1 MKIKGLRWMAT
12 FLAACM
18 LMGAVPA
25 TAFAAKE
32 TTEAAETIPQV
43 YRMDD
48 DNDTVRLV
56 IGKTPTL
63 YIGKNGTVSVTL
75 MNMEDKDWIET
86 EIWIASEDDFRN
98 HYSDEITKTE
108 DRDSEESSIV
118 QSMKTIY
125 PFEVTDSLNRHYK
138 VGHVNKKAK
147 KTVNLNVNVKKG
159 LEEGYYPILIY
170 ISKRAQGE
178 DGMSSEYAKTI
189 MAWIETKKTTGT
201 SETNEDNSEPVA
213 FALGENQPTPSANYS
228 EVMNFDVNVRN
239 TGYKT
244 AYDVRVD
251 MELSEDITKF
261 PFEINDGNYD
271 RQMGNM
277 NPDQTVA
284 VPFSMAVREKAKS
297 GYYPIKFK
305 IRYRENENGN
315 FAAPVEDTFYVRV
328 YGKDE
333 DDSLDSEAGENE
345 RTKARII
352 VDSFETDPAEI
363 YAGQDFTLK
372 VRMKN
377 ASNSIVA
384 SNILFTFE
392 SETVSDSPVFT
403 TVNGSNSVVV
413 NSLAPGASDTL
424 TIKFSSSP
432 TAEQRSY
439 TITINE
445 QYDSPEFKNA
455 EESII
460 VDIPVKQYARLSTS
474 NMDVMPDSMTVGSE
488 SNVMFGINNT
498 GKVVLYNV
506 TVNFEADSIKPT
518 DYYVGNIKPGET
530 GNVDTMLSGIAAT
543 ADDGTVHVIINY
555 EDENGQPAEPVEKEL
570 TLLVEEE
577 VQEDWNMDV
586 PEDMDVSGQPASGAN
601 NKLLLAGGGVA
612 FVAVIAAIVFAVK
625 FIKKRKEA
633 KQQKDD
639 ENEIS

>member
-75 MNMEDKDWIET
+75 MNMEDKDWVET

-201 SETNEDNSEPVA
+201 SETDEDSSEPVA
-213 FALGENQPTPSANYS
+213 FALGENQSTPSANYS

-284 VPFSMAVREKAKS
+284 IPFSMAVREKAKS

-333 DDSLDSEAGENE
+333 GDSLDSEAGENE

-377 ASNSIVA
+377 ASNSIAA

-392 SETVSDSPVFT
+392 SEAVSDSPVFT

-455 EESII
+455 KEA
-460 VDIPVKQYARLSTS
+460 VKIAVGLKQEARLNTGTIE
-474 NMDVMPDSMTVGSE
+474 VMPDAISVGEE
-488 SNVMFGINNT
+488 SNVMFSINNT
-498 GKVVLYNV
+498 GKVMLYNV
-506 TVNFEADSIKPT
+506 NAVFEADSIQKNEA
-518 DYYVGNIKPGET
+518 YVGNIEPGKS
-530 GNVDTMLSGIAAT
+530 GNVDTMINGIAPT
-543 ADDGTVHVIINY
+543 TDDGKVKLSITY
-555 EDENGQPAEPVEKEL
+555 EDENGKVSTVEKEIQL
-570 TLLVEEE
+570 MVNEDQSMDESNVDDTWSSDD
-577 VQEDWNMDV
+577 VQ
-586 PEDMDVSGQPASGAN
+586 PEPSTTD
-601 NKLLLAGGGVA
+601 KLKHLAIPVGIVGVVLA
-612 FVAVIAAIVFAVK
+612 AVILVVIRR
-625 FIKKRKEA
+625 KKKKA
-633 KQQKDD
+633 GMDD
-639 ENEIS
+639 EIL

>member
-1 MKIKGLRWMAT
+1 MAT

-377 ASNSIVA
+377 ASNSIAA

-455 EESII
+455 KEA
-460 VDIPVKQYARLSTS
+460 VKIAVGLKQEARLNTGTIE
-474 NMDVMPDSMTVGSE
+474 VMPDAISVGEE
-488 SNVMFGINNT
+488 SNVMFSINNT
-498 GKVVLYNV
+498 GKVMLYNV
-506 TVNFEADSIKPT
+506 NAVFEADSIQKNEA
-518 DYYVGNIKPGET
+518 YVGNIEPGKS
-530 GNVDTMLSGIAAT
+530 GNVDTMINGIAPT
-543 ADDGTVHVIINY
+543 TDDGKVKLSITY
-555 EDENGQPAEPVEKEL
+555 EDENGKVSTVEKEIQL
-570 TLLVEEE
+570 MVN
-577 VQEDWNMDV
+577 EDQSMDESNV
-586 PEDMDVSGQPASGAN
+586 DDTWSSDDIQPEPSTTD
-601 NKLLLAGGGVA
+601 KLKHLAIPVGIVGVVLA
-612 FVAVIAAIVFAVK
+612 AVILVVIRR
-625 FIKKRKEA
+625 KKKKA
-633 KQQKDD
+633 GMDD
-639 ENEIS
+639 EIL

>member
-189 MAWIETKKTTGT
+189 IAWIETKKTTGT

-251 MELSEDITKF
+251 MELSEDIAKF

-315 FAAPVEDTFYVRV
+315 FAAPIEDTFYVRV

-455 EESII
+455 KEA
-460 VDIPVKQYARLSTS
+460 VKIAVGLKQEARLNTGTIE
-474 NMDVMPDSMTVGSE
+474 VMPDAISVGEE
-488 SNVMFGINNT
+488 SNVMFSINNT
-498 GKVVLYNV
+498 GKVMLYNV
-506 TVNFEADSIKPT
+506 NAVFEADSIQKNEA
-518 DYYVGNIKPGET
+518 YVGNIEPGKS
-530 GNVDTMLSGIAAT
+530 GNVDTMINGIAPT
-543 ADDGTVHVIINY
+543 TDDGKVKLSITY
-555 EDENGQPAEPVEKEL
+555 EDENGKVSTVEKEIQL
-570 TLLVEEE
+570 MVNEDQSMDESNVDDTWSSDD
-577 VQEDWNMDV
+577 VQ
-586 PEDMDVSGQPASGAN
+586 PEPSTTD
-601 NKLLLAGGGVA
+601 KLKHLAIPVGIVGVVLA
-612 FVAVIAAIVFAVK
+612 AVILVVIRR
-625 FIKKRKEA
+625 KKKKA
-633 KQQKDD
+633 GMDD
-639 ENEIS
+639 EIL

>member
-1 MKIKGLRWMAT
+1 MAT

-18 LMGAVPA
+18 LIGAVPA

-201 SETNEDNSEPVA
+201 SETAEDSSEPVA
-213 FALGENQPTPSANYS
+213 FALGENQSTPSANYS

-315 FAAPVEDTFYVRV
+315 FAAPIEDTFYVRV

-377 ASNSIVA
+377 ASNSIAA

-392 SETVSDSPVFT
+392 SEAVSDSPVFT

-455 EESII
+455 KEA
-460 VDIPVKQYARLSTS
+460 VKIAVGLKQEARLNTGTIE
-474 NMDVMPDSMTVGSE
+474 VMPDAISVGEE
-488 SNVMFGINNT
+488 SNVMFSINNT
-498 GKVVLYNV
+498 GKVMLYNV
-506 TVNFEADSIKPT
+506 NAVFEADSIQKNEA
-518 DYYVGNIKPGET
+518 YVGNIEPGKS
-530 GNVDTMLSGIAAT
+530 GNVDTMINGIAPT
-543 ADDGTVHVIINY
+543 SDDGKVKLSITY
-555 EDENGQPAEPVEKEL
+555 EDENGKVSTVEKEIQL
-570 TLLVEEE
+570 MVNDD
-577 VQEDWNMDV
+577 QSMDETNV
-586 PEDMDVSGQPASGAN
+586 DDTWSSDDIQPEPSTTD
-601 NKLLLAGGGVA
+601 KLKHLAIPVGIVGVVLA
-612 FVAVIAAIVFAVK
+612 AVILVVIRR
-625 FIKKRKEA
+625 KKKKA
-633 KQQKDD
+633 GMDD
-639 ENEIS
+639 EIL

>member
-1 MKIKGLRWMAT
+1 MAT

-178 DGMSSEYAKTI
+178 DGMSSEYAKTM

-213 FALGENQPTPSANYS
+213 FALGENQSTPSANYS

-377 ASNSIVA
+377 ASNSIAA

-455 EESII
+455 KEA
-460 VDIPVKQYARLSTS
+460 VKIAVGLKQEARLNTGTIE
-474 NMDVMPDSMTVGSE
+474 VMPDAISVGEE
-488 SNVMFGINNT
+488 SNVMFSINNT
-498 GKVVLYNV
+498 GKVMLYNV
-506 TVNFEADSIKPT
+506 NAVFEADSIQKNEA
-518 DYYVGNIKPGET
+518 YVGNIEPGKS
-530 GNVDTMLSGIAAT
+530 GNVDTMINGIAPT
-543 ADDGTVHVIINY
+543 MDDGKVKLSITY
-555 EDENGQPAEPVEKEL
+555 EDENGKVSTVEKEIQL
-570 TLLVEEE
+570 MVN
-577 VQEDWNMDV
+577 EDQSMDESNV
-586 PEDMDVSGQPASGAN
+586 DDTWSSDDIQPEPSTTD
-601 NKLLLAGGGVA
+601 KLKHLAIPVGIVGVVLA
-612 FVAVIAAIVFAVK
+612 AVILVVIRR
-625 FIKKRKEA
+625 KKKKA
-633 KQQKDD
+633 GMDD
-639 ENEIS
+639 EIL

>member
-1 MKIKGLRWMAT
+1 MAT

-178 DGMSSEYAKTI
+178 DGMSSEYAKTM

-213 FALGENQPTPSANYS
+213 FALGENQSTPTANYS

-251 MELSEDITKF
+251 MELSEDIAKF

-315 FAAPVEDTFYVRV
+315 FAAPIEDTFYVRV

-455 EESII
+455 KEA
-460 VDIPVKQYARLSTS
+460 VKIAVGLKQEARLNTGTIE
-474 NMDVMPDSMTVGSE
+474 VMPDAISVGEE
-488 SNVMFGINNT
+488 SNVMFSINNT
-498 GKVVLYNV
+498 GKVMLYNV
-506 TVNFEADSIKPT
+506 NAVFEADSIQKNEA
-518 DYYVGNIKPGET
+518 YVGNIEPGKS
-530 GNVDTMLSGIAAT
+530 GNVDTMINGIAPT
-543 ADDGTVHVIINY
+543 MDDGKVKLSITY
-555 EDENGQPAEPVEKEL
+555 EDENGKVSTVEKEIQL
-570 TLLVEEE
+570 MVN
-577 VQEDWNMDV
+577 EDQSMDESNV
-586 PEDMDVSGQPASGAN
+586 DDTWSSDDIQPEPSTTD
-601 NKLLLAGGGVA
+601 KLKHLAIPVGIVGVVLA
-612 FVAVIAAIVFAVK
+612 AVILVVIRR
-625 FIKKRKEA
+625 KKKKA
-633 KQQKDD
+633 GMDD
-639 ENEIS
+639 EIL

>member
-1 MKIKGLRWMAT
+1 MAT

-75 MNMEDKDWIET
+75 MNMEDKDWVET

-201 SETNEDNSEPVA
+201 SETDEDSSEPVA
-213 FALGENQPTPSANYS
+213 FALGENQSTPSANYS

-284 VPFSMAVREKAKS
+284 IPFSMAVREKAKS

-333 DDSLDSEAGENE
+333 GDSLDSEAGENE

-377 ASNSIVA
+377 ASNSIAA

-392 SETVSDSPVFT
+392 SEAVSDSPVFT

-455 EESII
+455 KEA
-460 VDIPVKQYARLSTS
+460 VKIAVGLKQEARLNTGTIE
-474 NMDVMPDSMTVGSE
+474 VMPDAISVGEE
-488 SNVMFGINNT
+488 SNVMFSINNT
-498 GKVVLYNV
+498 GKVMLYNV
-506 TVNFEADSIKPT
+506 NAVFEADSIQKNEA
-518 DYYVGNIKPGET
+518 YVGNIEPGKS
-530 GNVDTMLSGIAAT
+530 GNVDTMINGIAPT
-543 ADDGTVHVIINY
+543 ADDGKVKLSITY
-555 EDENGQPAEPVEKEL
+555 EDENGKVSTVEKEIQL
-570 TLLVEEE
+570 MVNEDQSMDESNVDDTWNSDD
-577 VQEDWNMDV
+577 VQ
-586 PEDMDVSGQPASGAN
+586 PEPSTTD
-601 NKLLLAGGGVA
+601 KLKHLAIPVGIVGVVLA
-612 FVAVIAAIVFAVK
+612 AVILVVIRR
-625 FIKKRKEA
+625 KKKKA
-633 KQQKDD
+633 GMDD
-639 ENEIS
+639 EIL

>member
-75 MNMEDKDWIET
+75 MNMEDKDWVET

-201 SETNEDNSEPVA
+201 SETDEDSSEPVA
-213 FALGENQPTPSANYS
+213 FALGENQSTPSANYS

-333 DDSLDSEAGENE
+333 ADSLDSEAGENE

-377 ASNSIVA
+377 ASNSIAA

-455 EESII
+455 KEA
-460 VDIPVKQYARLSTS
+460 VKIAVGLKQEARLNTGTIE
-474 NMDVMPDSMTVGSE
+474 VMPDAISVGEE
-488 SNVMFGINNT
+488 SNVMFSINNT
-498 GKVVLYNV
+498 GKVMLYNV
-506 TVNFEADSIKPT
+506 NAVFEADSIQKNEA
-518 DYYVGNIKPGET
+518 YVGNIEPGKS
-530 GNVDTMLSGIAAT
+530 GNVDTMINGIAPT
-543 ADDGTVHVIINY
+543 TDDGKVKLSITY
-555 EDENGQPAEPVEKEL
+555 EDENGKVSTVEKEIQL
-570 TLLVEEE
+570 MVNEDQSMDESNVDDTWNSDD
-577 VQEDWNMDV
+577 VQ
-586 PEDMDVSGQPASGAN
+586 PEPSTTD
-601 NKLLLAGGGVA
+601 KLKHLAIPVGIVGVVLA
-612 FVAVIAAIVFAVK
+612 AVILVVIRR
-625 FIKKRKEA
+625 KKKKA
-633 KQQKDD
+633 GMDD
-639 ENEIS
+639 EIL

>member
-1 MKIKGLRWMAT
+1 MAT

-75 MNMEDKDWIET
+75 MNMEDKDWVET

-201 SETNEDNSEPVA
+201 SETDEDSSEPVA
-213 FALGENQPTPSANYS
+213 FALGENQSTPSANYS

-377 ASNSIVA
+377 ASNSIAA

-392 SETVSDSPVFT
+392 SEAVSDSPVFT

-455 EESII
+455 KEA
-460 VDIPVKQYARLSTS
+460 VKIAVGLKQEARLNTGTIE
-474 NMDVMPDSMTVGSE
+474 VMPDAISVGEE
-488 SNVMFGINNT
+488 SNVMFSINNT
-498 GKVVLYNV
+498 GKVMLYNV
-506 TVNFEADSIKPT
+506 NAVFEADSIQKNEA
-518 DYYVGNIKPGET
+518 YVGNIEPGKS
-530 GNVDTMLSGIAAT
+530 GNVDTMINGIAPT
-543 ADDGTVHVIINY
+543 TDDGKVKLSITY
-555 EDENGQPAEPVEKEL
+555 EDENGKVSTVEKEIQL
-570 TLLVEEE
+570 MVNEDQSMDESNVDDTWNSDD
-577 VQEDWNMDV
+577 VQ
-586 PEDMDVSGQPASGAN
+586 PEPSTTD
-601 NKLLLAGGGVA
+601 KLKHLAIPVGIVGVVLA
-612 FVAVIAAIVFAVK
+612 AVILVVIRR
-625 FIKKRKEA
+625 KKKKA
-633 KQQKDD
+633 GMDD
-639 ENEIS
+639 EIL

>member
-1 MKIKGLRWMAT
+1 MAT

-75 MNMEDKDWIET
+75 MNMEDKDWVET

-213 FALGENQPTPSANYS
+213 FALGENQSTPSANYS

-333 DDSLDSEAGENE
+333 GDSLDSEAGENE

-377 ASNSIVA
+377 ASNSIAA

-392 SETVSDSPVFT
+392 SEAVSDSPVFT

-455 EESII
+455 KEA
-460 VDIPVKQYARLSTS
+460 VKIAVGLKQEARLNTGTIE
-474 NMDVMPDSMTVGSE
+474 VMPDAISVGEE
-488 SNVMFGINNT
+488 SNVMFSINNT
-498 GKVVLYNV
+498 GKVMLYNV
-506 TVNFEADSIKPT
+506 NAVFEADSIQKNEA
-518 DYYVGNIKPGET
+518 YVGNIEPGKS
-530 GNVDTMLSGIAAT
+530 GNVDTMINGIAPT
-543 ADDGTVHVIINY
+543 MDDGKVKLSITY
-555 EDENGQPAEPVEKEL
+555 EDENGKVSTVEKEIQL
-570 TLLVEEE
+570 MVNEDQSMDESNVDDTWNSDD
-577 VQEDWNMDV
+577 VQ
-586 PEDMDVSGQPASGAN
+586 PEPSTTD
-601 NKLLLAGGGVA
+601 KLKHLAIPVGIVGVVLA
-612 FVAVIAAIVFAVK
+612 AVILVVIRR
-625 FIKKRKEA
+625 KKKKA
-633 KQQKDD
+633 GMDD
-639 ENEIS
+639 EIL

>member
-1 MKIKGLRWMAT
+1 MAT

-75 MNMEDKDWIET
+75 MNMEDKDWVET

-213 FALGENQPTPSANYS
+213 FALGENQSTPSANYS

-251 MELSEDITKF
+251 MELSEDIAKF

-315 FAAPVEDTFYVRV
+315 FAAPIEDTFYVRV

-377 ASNSIVA
+377 ASNSIAA

-392 SETVSDSPVFT
+392 SEAVSDSPVFT

-455 EESII
+455 KEA
-460 VDIPVKQYARLSTS
+460 VKIAVGLKQEARLNTGTIE
-474 NMDVMPDSMTVGSE
+474 VMPDAISVGEE
-488 SNVMFGINNT
+488 SNVMFSINNT
-498 GKVVLYNV
+498 GKVMLYNV
-506 TVNFEADSIKPT
+506 NAVFEADSIQKNEA
-518 DYYVGNIKPGET
+518 YVGNIEPGKS
-530 GNVDTMLSGIAAT
+530 GNVDTMINGIAPT
-543 ADDGTVHVIINY
+543 TDDGKVKLSITY
-555 EDENGQPAEPVEKEL
+555 EDENGKVSTVEKEIQL
-570 TLLVEEE
+570 MVNEDQSMDESNVDDTWNSDD
-577 VQEDWNMDV
+577 VQ
-586 PEDMDVSGQPASGAN
+586 PEPSTTD
-601 NKLLLAGGGVA
+601 KLKHLAIPVGIVGVVLA
-612 FVAVIAAIVFAVK
+612 AVILVVIRR
-625 FIKKRKEA
+625 KKKKA
-633 KQQKDD
+633 GMDD
-639 ENEIS
+639 EIL

>member
-75 MNMEDKDWIET
+75 MNMEDKDWVET

-201 SETNEDNSEPVA
+201 SETDEDSSEPVA
-213 FALGENQPTPSANYS
+213 FALGENQSTPSANYS

-315 FAAPVEDTFYVRV
+315 FAAPIEDTFYVRV

-455 EESII
+455 KEA
-460 VDIPVKQYARLSTS
+460 VKIAVGLKQEARLNTGTIE
-474 NMDVMPDSMTVGSE
+474 VMPDAISVGEE
-488 SNVMFGINNT
+488 SNVMFSINNT
-498 GKVVLYNV
+498 GKVMLYNV
-506 TVNFEADSIKPT
+506 NAVFEADSIQKNEC
-518 DYYVGNIKPGET
+518 YVGNIEPGKS
-530 GNVDTMLSGIAAT
+530 GNVDTMINGIAPT
-543 ADDGTVHVIINY
+543 MDDGKVKLSITY
-555 EDENGQPAEPVEKEL
+555 EDENGKVSTVEKEIQL
-570 TLLVEEE
+570 MVNEDQSMDESNVDDTWSSDD
-577 VQEDWNMDV
+577 VQ
-586 PEDMDVSGQPASGAN
+586 PEPSTTD
-601 NKLLLAGGGVA
+601 KLKHLAIPVGIVGVVLA
-612 FVAVIAAIVFAVK
+612 AVILVVIRR
-625 FIKKRKEA
+625 KKKKA
-633 KQQKDD
+633 GMDD
-639 ENEIS
+639 EIL

>member
-48 DNDTVRLV
+48 DNDTVRIV

-75 MNMEDKDWIET
+75 MNMEDKDWVET

-201 SETNEDNSEPVA
+201 SETDEDSSEPVA
-213 FALGENQPTPSANYS
+213 FALGENQSTPSANYS

-333 DDSLDSEAGENE
+333 ADSLDSEAGENE

-352 VDSFETDPAEI
+352 VDRFETDPAEI

-377 ASNSIVA
+377 ASNSIAA

-392 SETVSDSPVFT
+392 SEAVSDSPVFT

-455 EESII
+455 KEA
-460 VDIPVKQYARLSTS
+460 VKIAVGLKQEARLNTGTIE
-474 NMDVMPDSMTVGSE
+474 VMPDAISVGEE
-488 SNVMFGINNT
+488 SNVMFSINNT
-498 GKVVLYNV
+498 GKVMLYNV
-506 TVNFEADSIKPT
+506 NAVFEADSIQKNEA
-518 DYYVGNIKPGET
+518 YVGNIEPGKS
-530 GNVDTMLSGIAAT
+530 GNVDTMINGIAPT
-543 ADDGTVHVIINY
+543 TDDGKVKLSITY
-555 EDENGQPAEPVEKEL
+555 EDENGKVSTVEKEIQL
-570 TLLVEEE
+570 MVN
-577 VQEDWNMDV
+577 EDQSMDESNVDDTWNSDDIQ
-586 PEDMDVSGQPASGAN
+586 PEPSTTD
-601 NKLLLAGGGVA
+601 KLKHLAIPVGIVGVVLA
-612 FVAVIAAIVFAVK
+612 AVILVAIRR
-625 FIKKRKEA
+625 KKKKA
-633 KQQKDD
+633 GMDD
-639 ENEIS
+639 EIL

>member
-1 MKIKGLRWMAT
+1 MAT

-75 MNMEDKDWIET
+75 MNMEDKDWVET

-213 FALGENQPTPSANYS
+213 FALGENQSTPSANYS

-333 DDSLDSEAGENE
+333 NDSLDSEAGENE

-392 SETVSDSPVFT
+392 SEAVSDSPVFT

-455 EESII
+455 KEA
-460 VDIPVKQYARLSTS
+460 VKIAVGLKQEARLNTGTIE
-474 NMDVMPDSMTVGSE
+474 VMPDAISVGEE
-488 SNVMFGINNT
+488 SNVMFSINNT
-498 GKVVLYNV
+498 GKVMLYNV
-506 TVNFEADSIKPT
+506 NAVFEADSIQKNEA
-518 DYYVGNIKPGET
+518 YVGNIEPGKS
-530 GNVDTMLSGIAAT
+530 GNVDTMINGIAPT
-543 ADDGTVHVIINY
+543 TDDGKVKLSITY
-555 EDENGQPAEPVEKEL
+555 EDENGKVSTVEKEIQL
-570 TLLVEEE
+570 MVNEDQSMDESNVDDTWNSDD
-577 VQEDWNMDV
+577 VQ
-586 PEDMDVSGQPASGAN
+586 PEPSTTD
-601 NKLLLAGGGVA
+601 KLKHLAIPVGIVGVVLA
-612 FVAVIAAIVFAVK
+612 AVILVVIRR
-625 FIKKRKEA
+625 KKKKA
-633 KQQKDD
+633 GMDD
-639 ENEIS
+639 EIL

>member
-1 MKIKGLRWMAT
+1 MAT

-201 SETNEDNSEPVA
+201 SETAEDSSEPVA
-213 FALGENQPTPSANYS
+213 FALGENQSTPSANYS

-315 FAAPVEDTFYVRV
+315 FAAPIEDTFYVRV

-333 DDSLDSEAGENE
+333 ADSLDSEAGENE

-377 ASNSIVA
+377 ASNSIAA

-392 SETVSDSPVFT
+392 SEAVSDSPVFT

-455 EESII
+455 KEA
-460 VDIPVKQYARLSTS
+460 VKIAVGLKQEARLNTGTIE
-474 NMDVMPDSMTVGSE
+474 VMPDAISVGEE
-488 SNVMFGINNT
+488 SNVMFSINNT
-498 GKVVLYNV
+498 GKVMLYNV
-506 TVNFEADSIKPT
+506 NAVFEADSIQKNEA
-518 DYYVGNIKPGET
+518 YVGNIEPGKS
-530 GNVDTMLSGIAAT
+530 GNVDTMINGIAPT
-543 ADDGTVHVIINY
+543 TDDGKVKLSITY
-555 EDENGQPAEPVEKEL
+555 EDENGKVSTVEKEIQL
-570 TLLVEEE
+570 MVNEDQSMDESNVDDTWNSDD
-577 VQEDWNMDV
+577 VQ
-586 PEDMDVSGQPASGAN
+586 PEPSTTD
-601 NKLLLAGGGVA
+601 KLKHLAIPVGIVGVVLA
-612 FVAVIAAIVFAVK
+612 AVILVVIRR
-625 FIKKRKEA
+625 KKKKA
-633 KQQKDD
+633 GMDD
-639 ENEIS
+639 EIL

>member
-1 MKIKGLRWMAT
+1 MAT

-251 MELSEDITKF
+251 MELSEDIAKF

-284 VPFSMAVREKAKS
+284 IPFSMAVREKAKS

-333 DDSLDSEAGENE
+333 GDSLDSEAGENE

-377 ASNSIVA
+377 ASNSIAA

-392 SETVSDSPVFT
+392 SEAVSDSPVFT

-455 EESII
+455 KEA
-460 VDIPVKQYARLSTS
+460 VKIAVGLKQEARLNTGTIE
-474 NMDVMPDSMTVGSE
+474 VMPDAISVGEE
-488 SNVMFGINNT
+488 SNVMFSINNT
-498 GKVVLYNV
+498 GKVMLYNV
-506 TVNFEADSIKPT
+506 NAVFEADSIQKNEA
-518 DYYVGNIKPGET
+518 YVGNIEPGKS
-530 GNVDTMLSGIAAT
+530 GNVDTMINGIAPT
-543 ADDGTVHVIINY
+543 MDDGKVKLSITY
-555 EDENGQPAEPVEKEL
+555 EDENGKVSTVEKEIQL
-570 TLLVEEE
+570 MVN
-577 VQEDWNMDV
+577 EDQSMDESNV
-586 PEDMDVSGQPASGAN
+586 DDTWSSDDIQPEPSTTD
-601 NKLLLAGGGVA
+601 KLKHLAIPVGIVGVVLA
-612 FVAVIAAIVFAVK
+612 AVILVVIRR
-625 FIKKRKEA
+625 KKKKA
-633 KQQKDD
+633 GMDD
-639 ENEIS
+639 EIL

>member
-213 FALGENQPTPSANYS
+213 FALGENQSTPSANYS

-377 ASNSIVA
+377 ASNSIAA

-392 SETVSDSPVFT
+392 SEAVSDSPVFT

-455 EESII
+455 KEA
-460 VDIPVKQYARLSTS
+460 VKIAVGLKQEARLNTGTIE
-474 NMDVMPDSMTVGSE
+474 VMPDAISVGEE
-488 SNVMFGINNT
+488 SNVMFSINNT
-498 GKVVLYNV
+498 GKVMLYNV
-506 TVNFEADSIKPT
+506 NAVFEADSIQKNEA
-518 DYYVGNIKPGET
+518 YVGNIEPGKS
-530 GNVDTMLSGIAAT
+530 GNVDTMINGIAPT
-543 ADDGTVHVIINY
+543 TDDGKVKLSITY
-555 EDENGQPAEPVEKEL
+555 EDENGKVSTVEKEIQL
-570 TLLVEEE
+570 MVNEDQSMDESNVDDTWNSDD
-577 VQEDWNMDV
+577 VQ
-586 PEDMDVSGQPASGAN
+586 PEPSTTD
-601 NKLLLAGGGVA
+601 KLKHLAIPVGIVGVVLA
-612 FVAVIAAIVFAVK
+612 AVILVVIRR
-625 FIKKRKEA
+625 KKKKA
-633 KQQKDD
+633 GMDD
-639 ENEIS
+639 EIL

>member
-1 MKIKGLRWMAT
+1 MAT

-75 MNMEDKDWIET
+75 MNMEDKDWVET

-213 FALGENQPTPSANYS
+213 FALGENQSTPSANYS

-251 MELSEDITKF
+251 MELSEDIAKF

-315 FAAPVEDTFYVRV
+315 FAAPIEDTFYVRV

-455 EESII
+455 KEA
-460 VDIPVKQYARLSTS
+460 VKIAVGLKQEARLNTGTIE
-474 NMDVMPDSMTVGSE
+474 VMPDAISVGEE
-488 SNVMFGINNT
+488 SNVMFSINNT
-498 GKVVLYNV
+498 GKVMLYNV
-506 TVNFEADSIKPT
+506 NAVFEADSIQKNEC
-518 DYYVGNIKPGET
+518 YVGNIEPGKS
-530 GNVDTMLSGIAAT
+530 GNVDTMINGIAPT
-543 ADDGTVHVIINY
+543 TDDGKVKLSITY
-555 EDENGQPAEPVEKEL
+555 EDENGKVSTVEKEIQL
-570 TLLVEEE
+570 MVNEDQSMDESNVDDTWNSDD
-577 VQEDWNMDV
+577 VQ
-586 PEDMDVSGQPASGAN
+586 PEPSTTD
-601 NKLLLAGGGVA
+601 KLKHLAIPVGIVGVVLA
-612 FVAVIAAIVFAVK
+612 AVILVVIRR
-625 FIKKRKEA
+625 KKKKA
-633 KQQKDD
+633 GMDD
-639 ENEIS
+639 EIL

>member
-1 MKIKGLRWMAT
+1 MAT

-75 MNMEDKDWIET
+75 MNMEDKDWVET

-251 MELSEDITKF
+251 MELSEDIAKF

-315 FAAPVEDTFYVRV
+315 FAAPIEDTFYVRV

-377 ASNSIVA
+377 ASNSIAA

-455 EESII
+455 KEA
-460 VDIPVKQYARLSTS
+460 VKIAVGLKQEARLNTGTIE
-474 NMDVMPDSMTVGSE
+474 VMPDAISVGEE
-488 SNVMFGINNT
+488 SNVMFSINNT
-498 GKVVLYNV
+498 GKVMLYNV
-506 TVNFEADSIKPT
+506 NAVFEADSIQKNEA
-518 DYYVGNIKPGET
+518 YVGNIEPGKS
-530 GNVDTMLSGIAAT
+530 GNVDTMINGIAPT
-543 ADDGTVHVIINY
+543 TDDGKVKLSITY
-555 EDENGQPAEPVEKEL
+555 EDENGKVSTVEKEIQL
-570 TLLVEEE
+570 MVNEDQSMDESNVDDTWNSDD
-577 VQEDWNMDV
+577 VQ
-586 PEDMDVSGQPASGAN
+586 PEPSTTD
-601 NKLLLAGGGVA
+601 KLKHLAIPVGIVGVVLA
-612 FVAVIAAIVFAVK
+612 AVIIVV
-625 FIKKRKEA
+625 IRRKKKKA
-633 KQQKDD
+633 GMDD
-639 ENEIS
+639 EIL

>member
-213 FALGENQPTPSANYS
+213 FALGENQSTPSANYS

-333 DDSLDSEAGENE
+333 NDSLDSEAGENE

-377 ASNSIVA
+377 ASNSIAA

-392 SETVSDSPVFT
+392 SEAVSDSPVFT

-455 EESII
+455 KEA
-460 VDIPVKQYARLSTS
+460 VKIAVGLKQEARLNTGTIE
-474 NMDVMPDSMTVGSE
+474 VMPDAISVGEE
-488 SNVMFGINNT
+488 SNVMFSINNT
-498 GKVVLYNV
+498 GKVMLYNV
-506 TVNFEADSIKPT
+506 NAVFEADSIQKNEA
-518 DYYVGNIKPGET
+518 YVGNIEPGKS
-530 GNVDTMLSGIAAT
+530 GNVDTMINGIAPT
-543 ADDGTVHVIINY
+543 TDDGKVKLSITY
-555 EDENGQPAEPVEKEL
+555 EDENGKVSTVEKEIQL
-570 TLLVEEE
+570 MVNEDQSMDESNIDDTWNSDD
-577 VQEDWNMDV
+577 VQ
-586 PEDMDVSGQPASGAN
+586 PEPSTTD
-601 NKLLLAGGGVA
+601 KLKHLAIPVGIVGVVLA
-612 FVAVIAAIVFAVK
+612 AVILVVIRR
-625 FIKKRKEA
+625 KKKKA
-633 KQQKDD
+633 GMDD
-639 ENEIS
+639 EIL

>member
-1 MKIKGLRWMAT
+1 MAT

-251 MELSEDITKF
+251 MELSEDIAKF

-315 FAAPVEDTFYVRV
+315 FAAPIEDTFYVRV

-377 ASNSIVA
+377 ASNSIAA

-455 EESII
+455 KEA
-460 VDIPVKQYARLSTS
+460 VKIAVGLKQEARLNTGTIE
-474 NMDVMPDSMTVGSE
+474 VMPDAISVGEE
-488 SNVMFGINNT
+488 SNVMFSINNT
-498 GKVVLYNV
+498 GKVMLYNV
-506 TVNFEADSIKPT
+506 NAVFEADSIQKNEA
-518 DYYVGNIKPGET
+518 YVGNIEPGKS
-530 GNVDTMLSGIAAT
+530 GNVDTMINGIAPT
-543 ADDGTVHVIINY
+543 ADDGKVKLSITY
-555 EDENGQPAEPVEKEL
+555 EDENGKVSTVEKEIQL
-570 TLLVEEE
+570 MVN
-577 VQEDWNMDV
+577 EDQSMDESNV
-586 PEDMDVSGQPASGAN
+586 DDTWSSDDIQPEPSTTD
-601 NKLLLAGGGVA
+601 KLKHLAIPVGIVGVVLA
-612 FVAVIAAIVFAVK
+612 AVILVVIRR
-625 FIKKRKEA
+625 KKKKA
-633 KQQKDD
+633 GMDD
-639 ENEIS
+639 EIL

>member
-75 MNMEDKDWIET
+75 MNMEDKDWVET

-201 SETNEDNSEPVA
+201 SETDEDSSEPVA
-213 FALGENQPTPSANYS
+213 FALGENQSTPSANYS

-333 DDSLDSEAGENE
+333 GDSLDSEAGENE

-377 ASNSIVA
+377 ASNSIAA

-392 SETVSDSPVFT
+392 SEAVSDSPVFT

-455 EESII
+455 KEA
-460 VDIPVKQYARLSTS
+460 VKIAVGLKQEARLNTGTIE
-474 NMDVMPDSMTVGSE
+474 VMPDAISVGEE
-488 SNVMFGINNT
+488 SNVMFSINNT
-498 GKVVLYNV
+498 GKVMLYNV
-506 TVNFEADSIKPT
+506 NAVFEADSIQKNEA
-518 DYYVGNIKPGET
+518 YVGNIEPGKS
-530 GNVDTMLSGIAAT
+530 GNVDTMINGIAPT
-543 ADDGTVHVIINY
+543 TDDGKVKLSITY
-555 EDENGQPAEPVEKEL
+555 EDENGKVSTVEKEIQL
-570 TLLVEEE
+570 MVNEDQSMDESNVDDTWNSDD
-577 VQEDWNMDV
+577 VQ
-586 PEDMDVSGQPASGAN
+586 PEPSTTD
-601 NKLLLAGGGVA
+601 KLKHLAIPVGIVGVVLA
-612 FVAVIAAIVFAVK
+612 AVIIVV
-625 FIKKRKEA
+625 IRRKKKKA
-633 KQQKDD
+633 GMDD
-639 ENEIS
+639 EIL

>member
-75 MNMEDKDWIET
+75 MNMEDKDWVET

-201 SETNEDNSEPVA
+201 SETDEDSSEPVA
-213 FALGENQPTPSANYS
+213 FALGENQSTPSANYS

-251 MELSEDITKF
+251 MVLSEDITKF
-261 PFEINDGNYD
+261 PFEINDGNYN

-333 DDSLDSEAGENE
+333 ADSLDSEAGENE

-377 ASNSIVA
+377 ASNSIAA

-455 EESII
+455 KEA
-460 VDIPVKQYARLSTS
+460 VKIAVGLKQEARLNTGTIE
-474 NMDVMPDSMTVGSE
+474 VMPDAISVGEE
-488 SNVMFGINNT
+488 SNVMFSINNT
-498 GKVVLYNV
+498 GKVMLYNV
-506 TVNFEADSIKPT
+506 NAVFEADSIQKNEA
-518 DYYVGNIKPGET
+518 YVGNIEPGKS
-530 GNVDTMLSGIAAT
+530 GNVDTMINGIAPT
-543 ADDGTVHVIINY
+543 TDDGKVKLSITY
-555 EDENGQPAEPVEKEL
+555 EDENGKVSTVEKEIQL
-570 TLLVEEE
+570 MVNEDQSMDESNVDDTWNSDD
-577 VQEDWNMDV
+577 VQ
-586 PEDMDVSGQPASGAN
+586 PEPSTTD
-601 NKLLLAGGGVA
+601 KLKHLAIPVGIVGVVLA
-612 FVAVIAAIVFAVK
+612 AVILVVIRR
-625 FIKKRKEA
+625 KKKKA
-633 KQQKDD
+633 GMDD
-639 ENEIS
+639 EIL

>member
-75 MNMEDKDWIET
+75 MNMEDKDWVET

-377 ASNSIVA
+377 ASNSIAA

-392 SETVSDSPVFT
+392 SEAVSDSPVFT

-455 EESII
+455 KEA
-460 VDIPVKQYARLSTS
+460 VKIAVGLKQEARLNTGTIE
-474 NMDVMPDSMTVGSE
+474 VMPDAISVGEE
-488 SNVMFGINNT
+488 SNVMFSINNT
-498 GKVVLYNV
+498 GKVMLYNV
-506 TVNFEADSIKPT
+506 NAVFEADSIQKNEA
-518 DYYVGNIKPGET
+518 YVGNIEPGKS
-530 GNVDTMLSGIAAT
+530 GNVDTMINGIAPT
-543 ADDGTVHVIINY
+543 TDDGKVKLSITY
-555 EDENGQPAEPVEKEL
+555 EDENGKVSTVEKEIQL
-570 TLLVEEE
+570 MVNEDQSMDESNVDDTWNSDD
-577 VQEDWNMDV
+577 VQ
-586 PEDMDVSGQPASGAN
+586 PEPSTTD
-601 NKLLLAGGGVA
+601 KLKHLAIPVGIVGVVLA
-612 FVAVIAAIVFAVK
+612 AVILVVIRR
-625 FIKKRKEA
+625 KKKKA
-633 KQQKDD
+633 GMDD
-639 ENEIS
+639 EIL

>member
-1 MKIKGLRWMAT
+1 MAT

-56 IGKTPTL
+56 IGKTPPL

-75 MNMEDKDWIET
+75 MNMEDKDWVET

-201 SETNEDNSEPVA
+201 SETDEDSSEPVA

-377 ASNSIVA
+377 ASNSIAA

-392 SETVSDSPVFT
+392 SEAVSDSPVFT

-455 EESII
+455 KEA
-460 VDIPVKQYARLSTS
+460 VKIAVGLKQEARLNTGTIE
-474 NMDVMPDSMTVGSE
+474 VMPDAISVGEE
-488 SNVMFGINNT
+488 SNVIFSINNT
-498 GKVVLYNV
+498 GKVMLYNV
-506 TVNFEADSIKPT
+506 NAVFEADSIQKNEA
-518 DYYVGNIKPGET
+518 YVGNIEPGKS
-530 GNVDTMLSGIAAT
+530 GNVDTMINGIAPT
-543 ADDGTVHVIINY
+543 TDDGKVKLSITY
-555 EDENGQPAEPVEKEL
+555 EDENGKVSTVEKEIQL
-570 TLLVEEE
+570 MVNEDQSMDESNVDDTWNSDD
-577 VQEDWNMDV
+577 VQ
-586 PEDMDVSGQPASGAN
+586 PEPSTTD
-601 NKLLLAGGGVA
+601 KLKHLAIPVGIVGVVLA
-612 FVAVIAAIVFAVK
+612 AVILVVIRR
-625 FIKKRKEA
+625 KKKKA
-633 KQQKDD
+633 GMDD
-639 ENEIS
+639 EIL

>member
-201 SETNEDNSEPVA
+201 SETDEDSSQPVA
-213 FALGENQPTPSANYS
+213 FALGENQSTPSANYS

-251 MELSEDITKF
+251 MELSEDIAKF

-333 DDSLDSEAGENE
+333 GDSLDSEAGENE

-455 EESII
+455 KEA
-460 VDIPVKQYARLSTS
+460 VKIAVGLKQEARLNTGTIE
-474 NMDVMPDSMTVGSE
+474 VMPDAISVGEE
-488 SNVMFGINNT
+488 SNVMFSINNT
-498 GKVVLYNV
+498 GKVMLYNV
-506 TVNFEADSIKPT
+506 NAVFEADSIQKNEA
-518 DYYVGNIKPGET
+518 YVGNIEPGKS
-530 GNVDTMLSGIAAT
+530 GNVDTMINGIAPT
-543 ADDGTVHVIINY
+543 MDDGKVKLSITY
-555 EDENGQPAEPVEKEL
+555 EDENGKVSTVEKEIQL
-570 TLLVEEE
+570 MVN
-577 VQEDWNMDV
+577 EDQSMDESNV
-586 PEDMDVSGQPASGAN
+586 DDTWSSDDIQPEPSTTD
-601 NKLLLAGGGVA
+601 KLKHLAIPVGIVGVVLA
-612 FVAVIAAIVFAVK
+612 AVILVVIRR
-625 FIKKRKEA
+625 KKKKA
-633 KQQKDD
+633 GMDD
-639 ENEIS
+639 EIL

>member
-1 MKIKGLRWMAT
+1 MAT

-75 MNMEDKDWIET
+75 MNMEDKDWVET

-201 SETNEDNSEPVA
+201 SETDEDSSEPVA
-213 FALGENQPTPSANYS
+213 FALGENQSTPSANYS

-455 EESII
+455 KEA
-460 VDIPVKQYARLSTS
+460 VKIAVGLKQEARLNTGTIE
-474 NMDVMPDSMTVGSE
+474 VMPDAISVGEE
-488 SNVMFGINNT
+488 SNVMFSINNT
-498 GKVVLYNV
+498 GKVMLYNV
-506 TVNFEADSIKPT
+506 NAVFEADSIQKNEA
-518 DYYVGNIKPGET
+518 YVGNIEPGKS
-530 GNVDTMLSGIAAT
+530 GNVDTMINGIAPT
-543 ADDGTVHVIINY
+543 TDDGKVKLSITY
-555 EDENGQPAEPVEKEL
+555 EDENGKVSTVEKEIQL
-570 TLLVEEE
+570 MVNEDQSMDESNVDDTWNSDD
-577 VQEDWNMDV
+577 VQ
-586 PEDMDVSGQPASGAN
+586 PEPSTTD
-601 NKLLLAGGGVA
+601 KLKHLAIPVGIVGVVLA
-612 FVAVIAAIVFAVK
+612 AVILVVIRR
-625 FIKKRKEA
+625 KKKKA
-633 KQQKDD
+633 GMDD
-639 ENEIS
+639 EIL

>member
-1 MKIKGLRWMAT
+1 MAT

-75 MNMEDKDWIET
+75 MNMEDKDWVET

-213 FALGENQPTPSANYS
+213 FALGENQSTPSANYS

-315 FAAPVEDTFYVRV
+315 FAAPIEDTFYVRV

-377 ASNSIVA
+377 ASNSIAA

-392 SETVSDSPVFT
+392 SEAVSDSPVFT

-455 EESII
+455 KEA
-460 VDIPVKQYARLSTS
+460 VKIAVGLKQEARLNTGTIE
-474 NMDVMPDSMTVGSE
+474 VMPDAIFVGEE
-488 SNVMFGINNT
+488 SNVMFSINNT
-498 GKVVLYNV
+498 GKVMLYNV
-506 TVNFEADSIKPT
+506 NAVFEADSIQKNEA
-518 DYYVGNIKPGET
+518 YVGNIEPGKS
-530 GNVDTMLSGIAAT
+530 GNVDTMINGIAPT
-543 ADDGTVHVIINY
+543 TDDGKVKLSITY
-555 EDENGQPAEPVEKEL
+555 EDENGKVSTVEKEIQL
-570 TLLVEEE
+570 MVNEDQSMDESNVDDTWNSDD
-577 VQEDWNMDV
+577 VQ
-586 PEDMDVSGQPASGAN
+586 PEPSTTD
-601 NKLLLAGGGVA
+601 KLKHLAIPVGIVGVVLA
-612 FVAVIAAIVFAVK
+612 AVILVVIRR
-625 FIKKRKEA
+625 KKKKA
-633 KQQKDD
+633 GMDD
-639 ENEIS
+639 EIL

>member
-1 MKIKGLRWMAT
+1 MAT

-189 MAWIETKKTTGT
+189 MVWIETKKTTGT

-251 MELSEDITKF
+251 MELSEDIAKF

-315 FAAPVEDTFYVRV
+315 FAAPIEDTFYVRV

-377 ASNSIVA
+377 ASNSIAA

-455 EESII
+455 KEA
-460 VDIPVKQYARLSTS
+460 VKIAVGLKQEARLNTGTIE
-474 NMDVMPDSMTVGSE
+474 VMPDAISVGEE
-488 SNVMFGINNT
+488 SNVMFSINNT
-498 GKVVLYNV
+498 GKVMLYNV
-506 TVNFEADSIKPT
+506 NAVFEADSIQKNEA
-518 DYYVGNIKPGET
+518 YVGNIEPGKS
-530 GNVDTMLSGIAAT
+530 GNVDTMINGIAPT
-543 ADDGTVHVIINY
+543 MDDGKVKLSITY
-555 EDENGQPAEPVEKEL
+555 EDENGKVSTVEKEIQL
-570 TLLVEEE
+570 MVN
-577 VQEDWNMDV
+577 EDQSMDESNV
-586 PEDMDVSGQPASGAN
+586 DDTWSSDDIQPEPSTTD
-601 NKLLLAGGGVA
+601 KLKHLAIPVGIVGVVLA
-612 FVAVIAAIVFAVK
+612 AVILVVIRR
-625 FIKKRKEA
+625 KKKKA
-633 KQQKDD
+633 GMDD
-639 ENEIS
+639 EIL

>member
-1 MKIKGLRWMAT
+1 MAT

-75 MNMEDKDWIET
+75 MNMEDKDWVET

-201 SETNEDNSEPVA
+201 SETDEDSSEPVA
-213 FALGENQPTPSANYS
+213 FALGENQSTPSANYS

-271 RQMGNM
+271 RQIGNM

-455 EESII
+455 KEA
-460 VDIPVKQYARLSTS
+460 VKIAVGLKQEARLNTGTIE
-474 NMDVMPDSMTVGSE
+474 VMPDAISVGEE
-488 SNVMFGINNT
+488 SNVMFSINNT
-498 GKVVLYNV
+498 GKVMLYNV
-506 TVNFEADSIKPT
+506 NAVFEADSIQKNEC
-518 DYYVGNIKPGET
+518 YVGNIEPGKS
-530 GNVDTMLSGIAAT
+530 GNVDTMINGIAPT
-543 ADDGTVHVIINY
+543 ADDGKVKLSITY
-555 EDENGQPAEPVEKEL
+555 EDENGKVSTVEKEIQL
-570 TLLVEEE
+570 MVN
-577 VQEDWNMDV
+577 EDQSMDESNV
-586 PEDMDVSGQPASGAN
+586 DDTWSSDDIQPEPSTTD
-601 NKLLLAGGGVA
+601 KLKHLAIPVGIVGVVLA
-612 FVAVIAAIVFAVK
+612 AVILVVIRR
-625 FIKKRKEA
+625 KKKKA
-633 KQQKDD
+633 GMDD
-639 ENEIS
+639 EIL

>member
-1 MKIKGLRWMAT
+1 MAT

-75 MNMEDKDWIET
+75 MNMEDKDWVET

-201 SETNEDNSEPVA
+201 SETDEDSSEPVA
-213 FALGENQPTPSANYS
+213 FALGENQSTPSANYS

-284 VPFSMAVREKAKS
+284 IPFSMAVREKAKS

-333 DDSLDSEAGENE
+333 GDSLDSEAGENE

-377 ASNSIVA
+377 ASNSIAA

-392 SETVSDSPVFT
+392 SEAVSDSPVFT

-455 EESII
+455 KEA
-460 VDIPVKQYARLSTS
+460 VKIAVGLKQEARLNTGTIE
-474 NMDVMPDSMTVGSE
+474 VMPDAISVGEE
-488 SNVMFGINNT
+488 SNVMFSINNT
-498 GKVVLYNV
+498 GKVMLYNV
-506 TVNFEADSIKPT
+506 NAVFEADSIQKNEA
-518 DYYVGNIKPGET
+518 YVGNIEPGKS
-530 GNVDTMLSGIAAT
+530 GNVDTMINGVAST
-543 ADDGTVHVIINY
+543 TDDGKVKLSITY
-555 EDENGQPAEPVEKEL
+555 EDENGKVSTVEKEIQL
-570 TLLVEEE
+570 MVNEDQSMDESNVDDTWNSDD
-577 VQEDWNMDV
+577 VQ
-586 PEDMDVSGQPASGAN
+586 PEPSTTD
-601 NKLLLAGGGVA
+601 KLKHLAIPVGIVGVVLA
-612 FVAVIAAIVFAVK
+612 AVILVVIRR
-625 FIKKRKEA
+625 KKKKA
-633 KQQKDD
+633 GMDD
-639 ENEIS
+639 EIL

>member
-75 MNMEDKDWIET
+75 MNMEDKDWVET

-251 MELSEDITKF
+251 MELSEDIAKF

-333 DDSLDSEAGENE
+333 NDSLDSEAGENE

-377 ASNSIVA
+377 ASNSIAA

-392 SETVSDSPVFT
+392 SEAVSDSPVFT

-455 EESII
+455 KEA
-460 VDIPVKQYARLSTS
+460 VKIAVGLKQEARLNTGTIE
-474 NMDVMPDSMTVGSE
+474 VMPDAISVGEE
-488 SNVMFGINNT
+488 SNVMFSINNT
-498 GKVVLYNV
+498 GKVMLYNV
-506 TVNFEADSIKPT
+506 NAVFEADSIQKNEA
-518 DYYVGNIKPGET
+518 YVGNIEPGKS
-530 GNVDTMLSGIAAT
+530 GNVDTMINGIAPT
-543 ADDGTVHVIINY
+543 TDDGKVKLSITY
-555 EDENGQPAEPVEKEL
+555 EDENGKVSTVEKEIQL
-570 TLLVEEE
+570 MVNEDQSMDESNVDDTWNSDD
-577 VQEDWNMDV
+577 VQ
-586 PEDMDVSGQPASGAN
+586 PEPSTTD
-601 NKLLLAGGGVA
+601 KLKHLAIPVGIVGVVLA
-612 FVAVIAAIVFAVK
+612 AVILVVIRR
-625 FIKKRKEA
+625 KKKKA
-633 KQQKDD
+633 GMDD
-639 ENEIS
+639 EIL

>member
-213 FALGENQPTPSANYS
+213 FALGENQSTPSANYS

-333 DDSLDSEAGENE
+333 GDSLDSEAGENE

-377 ASNSIVA
+377 ASNSIAA

-392 SETVSDSPVFT
+392 SEAVSDSPVFT

-424 TIKFSSSP
+424 TIKFSSNP

-455 EESII
+455 KEA
-460 VDIPVKQYARLSTS
+460 VKIAVGLKQEARLNTGTIE
-474 NMDVMPDSMTVGSE
+474 VMPDAISVGGE
-488 SNVMFGINNT
+488 SNVMFSINNT
-498 GKVVLYNV
+498 GKVMLYNV
-506 TVNFEADSIKPT
+506 NAVFEADSIQKNEA
-518 DYYVGNIKPGET
+518 YVGNIEPGKS
-530 GNVDTMLSGIAAT
+530 GNVDTMINGIAPT
-543 ADDGTVHVIINY
+543 TDDGKVKLSITY
-555 EDENGQPAEPVEKEL
+555 EDENGKVSTVEKEIQL
-570 TLLVEEE
+570 MVNEDQSMDESNIDDTWNSDD
-577 VQEDWNMDV
+577 VQ
-586 PEDMDVSGQPASGAN
+586 PEPSTTD
-601 NKLLLAGGGVA
+601 KLKHLAIPVGIVGVVLA
-612 FVAVIAAIVFAVK
+612 AVILVVIRR
-625 FIKKRKEA
+625 KKKKA
-633 KQQKDD
+633 GMDD
-639 ENEIS
+639 EIL

>member
-1 MKIKGLRWMAT
+1 MAT

-75 MNMEDKDWIET
+75 MNMEDKDWVET

-201 SETNEDNSEPVA
+201 SETDEDSSEPVA
-213 FALGENQPTPSANYS
+213 FALGENQSTPSANYS
-228 EVMNFDVNVRN
+228 EVMNFDINVRN

-455 EESII
+455 KEA
-460 VDIPVKQYARLSTS
+460 VKIAVGLKQEARLNTGTIE
-474 NMDVMPDSMTVGSE
+474 VMPDAISVGEE
-488 SNVMFGINNT
+488 SNVMFSINNT
-498 GKVVLYNV
+498 GKVMLYNV
-506 TVNFEADSIKPT
+506 NAVFEADSIQKNEA
-518 DYYVGNIKPGET
+518 YVGNIEPGKS
-530 GNVDTMLSGIAAT
+530 GNVDTMINGIAPT
-543 ADDGTVHVIINY
+543 TDDGKVKLSITY
-555 EDENGQPAEPVEKEL
+555 EDENGKVSTVEKEIQL
-570 TLLVEEE
+570 MVNDDQSMDESNVDDTWNSDD
-577 VQEDWNMDV
+577 VQ
-586 PEDMDVSGQPASGAN
+586 PEPSTTD
-601 NKLLLAGGGVA
+601 KLKHLAIPVGIVGVVLA
-612 FVAVIAAIVFAVK
+612 AVILVVIRR
-625 FIKKRKEA
+625 KKKKA
-633 KQQKDD
+633 GMDD
-639 ENEIS
+639 EIL

>member
-1 MKIKGLRWMAT
+1 MAT

-75 MNMEDKDWIET
+75 MNMEDKDWVET

-213 FALGENQPTPSANYS
+213 FALGENQSTPSANYS

-333 DDSLDSEAGENE
+333 NDSLDSEAGENE

-377 ASNSIVA
+377 ASNSIAA
-384 SNILFTFE
+384 SNILFIFE
-392 SETVSDSPVFT
+392 SEAVSDSPVFT

-455 EESII
+455 KEA
-460 VDIPVKQYARLSTS
+460 VKIAVGLKQEARLNTGTIE
-474 NMDVMPDSMTVGSE
+474 VMPDAISVGEE
-488 SNVMFGINNT
+488 SNVMFSINNT
-498 GKVVLYNV
+498 GKVMLYNV
-506 TVNFEADSIKPT
+506 NAVFEADSIQKNEA
-518 DYYVGNIKPGET
+518 YVGNIEPGKS
-530 GNVDTMLSGIAAT
+530 GNVDTMINGIAPT
-543 ADDGTVHVIINY
+543 TDDGKVKLSITY
-555 EDENGQPAEPVEKEL
+555 EDENGKVSTVEKEIQL
-570 TLLVEEE
+570 MVNEDQSMDESNIDDTWSSDD
-577 VQEDWNMDV
+577 VQ
-586 PEDMDVSGQPASGAN
+586 PEPSTTD
-601 NKLLLAGGGVA
+601 KLKHLAIPVGIVGVVLA
-612 FVAVIAAIVFAVK
+612 AVILVVIRR
-625 FIKKRKEA
+625 KKKKA
-633 KQQKDD
+633 GMDD
-639 ENEIS
+639 EIL

>member
-1 MKIKGLRWMAT
+1 MAT

-75 MNMEDKDWIET
+75 MNMEDKDWVET

-201 SETNEDNSEPVA
+201 SETDEDSSEPVA
-213 FALGENQPTPSANYS
+213 FALGENQSTPSANYS

-333 DDSLDSEAGENE
+333 ADSLDSEAGENE

-377 ASNSIVA
+377 ASNSIAA

-455 EESII
+455 KEA
-460 VDIPVKQYARLSTS
+460 VKIAVGLKQEARLNTGTIE
-474 NMDVMPDSMTVGSE
+474 VMPDAISVGEE
-488 SNVMFGINNT
+488 SNVMFSINNT
-498 GKVVLYNV
+498 GKVMLYNV
-506 TVNFEADSIKPT
+506 NAVFEADSIQKNEA
-518 DYYVGNIKPGET
+518 YVGNIEPGKS
-530 GNVDTMLSGIAAT
+530 GNVDTMINGIAPT
-543 ADDGTVHVIINY
+543 TDDGKVKLSITY
-555 EDENGQPAEPVEKEL
+555 EDENGKVSTVEKEIQL
-570 TLLVEEE
+570 MVNEDQSMDESNVDDTWNSDD
-577 VQEDWNMDV
+577 VQ
-586 PEDMDVSGQPASGAN
+586 PEPSTTD
-601 NKLLLAGGGVA
+601 KLKHLAIPVGIVGVVLA
-612 FVAVIAAIVFAVK
+612 AVILVVIRR
-625 FIKKRKEA
+625 KKKKA
-633 KQQKDD
+633 GMDD
-639 ENEIS
+639 EIL

>member
-1 MKIKGLRWMAT
+1 MAT

-75 MNMEDKDWIET
+75 MNMEDKDWVET

-201 SETNEDNSEPVA
+201 SETDEDSSEPVA
-213 FALGENQPTPSANYS
+213 FALGENQSTPSANYS

-251 MELSEDITKF
+251 MELSEDIAKF

-315 FAAPVEDTFYVRV
+315 FAAPIEDTFYVRV

-455 EESII
+455 KEA
-460 VDIPVKQYARLSTS
+460 VKIAVGLKQEARLNTGTIE
-474 NMDVMPDSMTVGSE
+474 VMPDAISVGEE
-488 SNVMFGINNT
+488 SNVMFSINNT
-498 GKVVLYNV
+498 GKVMLYNV
-506 TVNFEADSIKPT
+506 NAVFEADSIQKNEC
-518 DYYVGNIKPGET
+518 YVGNIEPGKS
-530 GNVDTMLSGIAAT
+530 GNVDTMINGIAPT
-543 ADDGTVHVIINY
+543 ADDGKVKLSITY
-555 EDENGQPAEPVEKEL
+555 EDENGKVSTVEKEIQL
-570 TLLVEEE
+570 MVN
-577 VQEDWNMDV
+577 EDQSMDESNV
-586 PEDMDVSGQPASGAN
+586 DDTWSSDDIQPEPSTTD
-601 NKLLLAGGGVA
+601 KLKHLAIPVGIVGVVLA
-612 FVAVIAAIVFAVK
+612 AVILVVIRR
-625 FIKKRKEA
+625 KKKKA
-633 KQQKDD
+633 GMDD
-639 ENEIS
+639 EIL

>member
-1 MKIKGLRWMAT
+1 MAT

-75 MNMEDKDWIET
+75 MNMEDKDWVET

-213 FALGENQPTPSANYS
+213 FALGENQSTPSANYS

-251 MELSEDITKF
+251 MELSEDIAKF

-315 FAAPVEDTFYVRV
+315 FAAPIEDTFYVRV

-333 DDSLDSEAGENE
+333 ADSLDSEAGENE

-455 EESII
+455 KEA
-460 VDIPVKQYARLSTS
+460 VKIAVGLKQEARLNTGTIE
-474 NMDVMPDSMTVGSE
+474 VMPDAISVGEE
-488 SNVMFGINNT
+488 SNVMFSINNT
-498 GKVVLYNV
+498 GKVMLYNV
-506 TVNFEADSIKPT
+506 NAVFEADSIQKNEA
-518 DYYVGNIKPGET
+518 YVGNIEPGKS
-530 GNVDTMLSGIAAT
+530 GNVDTMINGIAPT
-543 ADDGTVHVIINY
+543 TDDGKVKLSITY
-555 EDENGQPAEPVEKEL
+555 EDENGKVSTVEKEIQL
-570 TLLVEEE
+570 MVN
-577 VQEDWNMDV
+577 EDQSMDESNV
-586 PEDMDVSGQPASGAN
+586 DDTWSSDDIQPEPSTTD
-601 NKLLLAGGGVA
+601 KLKHLAIPVGIVGVVLA
-612 FVAVIAAIVFAVK
+612 AVILVVIRR
-625 FIKKRKEA
+625 KKKKA
-633 KQQKDD
+633 GMDD
-639 ENEIS
+639 EIL

>member
-1 MKIKGLRWMAT
+1 MAT

-251 MELSEDITKF
+251 MELSEDIAKF

-315 FAAPVEDTFYVRV
+315 FAAPIEDTFYVRV

-377 ASNSIVA
+377 ASNSIAA

-455 EESII
+455 KEA
-460 VDIPVKQYARLSTS
+460 VKIAVGLKQEARLNTGTIE
-474 NMDVMPDSMTVGSE
+474 VMPDAISVGEE
-488 SNVMFGINNT
+488 SNVMFSINNT
-498 GKVVLYNV
+498 GKVMLYNV
-506 TVNFEADSIKPT
+506 NAVFEADSIQKNEA
-518 DYYVGNIKPGET
+518 YVGNIEPGKS
-530 GNVDTMLSGIAAT
+530 GNVDTMINGIAPT
-543 ADDGTVHVIINY
+543 MDDGKVKLSITY
-555 EDENGQPAEPVEKEL
+555 EDENGKVSMVEKEIQL
-570 TLLVEEE
+570 MVN
-577 VQEDWNMDV
+577 EDQSMDESNV
-586 PEDMDVSGQPASGAN
+586 DDTWSSDDIQPEPSTTD
-601 NKLLLAGGGVA
+601 KLKHLAIPVGIVGVVLA
-612 FVAVIAAIVFAVK
+612 AVILVVIRR
-625 FIKKRKEA
+625 KKKKA
-633 KQQKDD
+633 GMDD
-639 ENEIS
+639 EIL